1 MRKIDEAELNKILSN
16 HKLWL
21 MDESNG
27 IRADLSGV
35 DLEYADLD
43 GADLRDA
50 NLGGADLRD
59 ADLRGADLRGACLW
73 NADLSGADL
82 GYADLG
88 GANLGGA
95 DLSGADLSGAD
106 LGGANLGHANLY
118 DADFS
123 GADLGYADLGGA
135 DLRDA
140 DLRNADLRGA
150 NLGHANLRYADLRC
164 ANLSDADLGGAN
176 LWSTDLSCV
185 KNIFFPMACPEKGSF
200 IAFKKAGC
208 YIIELFIPSN
218 AKRCSATSRKCR
230 CSKAKVISITTPSG
244 DKTNITEVHSNYDPS
259 FIYKLGEYVEVKNFD
274 DNRWNECSTGIHFFI
289 TRQEAVEY

>member
-27 IRADLSGV
+27 IRANLSGV
-35 DLEYADLD
+35 DLEYANLD

-50 NLGGADLRD
+50 NLSG
-59 ADLRGADLRGACLW
+59 ADLRGADLRSANLW
-73 NADLSGADL
+73 YADLRGADLRDASLGCADL

-95 DLSGADLSGAD
+95 DLSGADLRDADLRGAD
-106 LGGANLGHANLY
+106 LWCANLY
-118 DADFS
+118 DADF
-123 GADLGYADLGGA
+123 
-135 DLRDA
+135 
-140 DLRNADLRGA
+140 RGA
-150 NLGHANLRYADLRC
+150 N
-164 ANLSDADLGGAN
+164 LGGAN
-176 LWSTDLSCV
+176 LWSTDLGCV

-244 DKTNITEVHSNYDPS
+244 DKTNITEVYSNYDPN

-289 TRQEAVEY
+289 TRQEAVNY

>member
-43 GADLRDA
+43 GVDLRDANLSGANLWSADLKGADLKGADLRGADLWNASLWNANLEGANLSGADLRDA
-50 NLGGADLRD
+50 NLESANLRD
-59 ADLRGADLRGACLW
+59 
-73 NADLSGADL
+73 
-82 GYADLG
+82 
-88 GANLGGA
+88 
-95 DLSGADLSGAD
+95 
-106 LGGANLGHANLY
+106 
-118 DADFS
+118 
-123 GADLGYADLGGA
+123 
-135 DLRDA
+135 
-140 DLRNADLRGA
+140 ADLRGA
-150 NLGHANLRYADLRC
+150 NLGHANLEGADF
-164 ANLSDADLGGAN
+164 SGADLGGAN
-176 LWSTDLSCV
+176 LWSTDLNCV
-185 KNIFFPMACPEKGSF
+185 KNIFFPMTCPEKGSF

-208 YIIELFIPSN
+208 YIIELFIPLN

-244 DKTNITEVHSNYDPS
+244 DKTNITEVHSNYDPN

-289 TRQEAVEY
+289 TRQEAVNY

>member
-43 GADLRDA
+43 GADLGDA
-50 NLGGADLRD
+50 NLSGADLRGADLKSANLWYADLRGADLRDASLGCADLGYADLGGADLSGADLRD
-59 ADLRGADLRGACLW
+59 ADLRGADLR
-73 NADLSGADL
+73 
-82 GYADLG
+82 
-88 GANLGGA
+88 
-95 DLSGADLSGAD
+95 
-106 LGGANLGHANLY
+106 
-118 DADFS
+118 
-123 GADLGYADLGGA
+123 
-135 DLRDA
+135 
-140 DLRNADLRGA
+140 
-150 NLGHANLRYADLRC
+150 
-164 ANLSDADLGGAN
+164 GAN

-244 DKTNITEVHSNYDPS
+244 DKTNITEVHSNYDPN

-289 TRQEAVEY
+289 TRQEAVNY

>member
-50 NLGGADLRD
+50 NLSG
-59 ADLRGADLRGACLW
+59 ADLRGADLRNANLW
-73 NADLSGADL
+73 YADLKGADLRDASLGCADL

-95 DLSGADLSGAD
+95 DLSGADLRSAD
-106 LGGANLGHANLY
+106 LRGANLGHANLY

-123 GADLGYADLGGA
+123 G
-135 DLRDA
+135 
-140 DLRNADLRGA
+140 
-150 NLGHANLRYADLRC
+150 
-164 ANLSDADLGGAN
+164 ADLGGAN

-244 DKTNITEVHSNYDPS
+244 DKTNITEVYSNYDPN

-289 TRQEAVEY
+289 TRQEAVNY

>member
-50 NLGGADLRD
+50 NLSG
-59 ADLRGADLRGACLW
+59 ADLRGADLRSANLW
-73 NADLSGADL
+73 YADLRGADLRDASLGCADL

-88 GANLGGA
+88 GANL
-95 DLSGADLSGAD
+95 SGADLEYAD
-106 LGGANLGHANLY
+106 LRDADLRGASLGHANLY

-123 GADLGYADLGGA
+123 G
-135 DLRDA
+135 
-140 DLRNADLRGA
+140 
-150 NLGHANLRYADLRC
+150 
-164 ANLSDADLGGAN
+164 ADLGGAN

-244 DKTNITEVHSNYDPS
+244 DKTNITEVHSNYDPN

-289 TRQEAVEY
+289 TRQEAVNY

>member
-43 GADLRDA
+43 GADLRNA
-50 NLGGADLRD
+50 NLSGACLWNANLWGADLWY
-59 ADLRGADLRGACLW
+59 ADLRGADLRYASLGC
-73 NADLSGADL
+73 ADL

-88 GANLGGA
+88 GANLG
-95 DLSGADLSGAD
+95 
-106 LGGANLGHANLY
+106 
-118 DADFS
+118 
-123 GADLGYADLGGA
+123 
-135 DLRDA
+135 R
-140 DLRNADLRGA
+140 ADLRGA
-150 NLGHANLRYADLRC
+150 DLRYADLRG
-164 ANLSDADLGGAN
+164 ADFRDTNLEGADFSGADLGGAN

-244 DKTNITEVHSNYDPS
+244 DKTNITEVHSDYDPN

-289 TRQEAVEY
+289 ARQEAVNY

>member
-50 NLGGADLRD
+50 NLSGADLGGANLGGADLCD
-59 ADLRGADLRGACLW
+59 ADLRGADLRDASLGC
-73 NADLSGADL
+73 ADL

-95 DLSGADLSGAD
+95 DLSGADLRDTD
-106 LGGANLGHANLY
+106 LRGANLGHANLY
-118 DADFS
+118 DADFR
-123 GADLGYADLGGA
+123 GADLGGVD
-135 DLRDA
+135 
-140 DLRNADLRGA
+140 
-150 NLGHANLRYADLRC
+150 
-164 ANLSDADLGGAN
+164 

-244 DKTNITEVHSNYDPS
+244 DKTNITEVHSNYDPN

-289 TRQEAVEY
+289 TRQEAVNY

>member
-43 GADLRDA
+43 GADLRNA
-50 NLGGADLRD
+50 NLSGADFGGANLWGADLWY
-59 ADLRGADLRGACLW
+59 ADLRGADLRYASLGC
-73 NADLSGADL
+73 ADL

-88 GANLGGA
+88 GANLGC
-95 DLSGADLSGAD
+95 
-106 LGGANLGHANLY
+106 
-118 DADFS
+118 
-123 GADLGYADLGGA
+123 
-135 DLRDA
+135 
-140 DLRNADLRGA
+140 ADLRGA
-150 NLGHANLRYADLRC
+150 DLRYADLRG
-164 ANLSDADLGGAN
+164 ADFRDTNLEGADFSGADLGGAN

-244 DKTNITEVHSNYDPS
+244 DKTNITEVHSNYDPN

-289 TRQEAVEY
+289 TRQEAVNY

>member
-21 MDESNG
+21 MNESNG
-27 IRADLSGV
+27 IRANLSDI
-35 DLEYADLD
+35 DLEYANLDGADLRD
-43 GADLRDA
+43 ADLSGADLRGADLSGANLWYADLRGADLRDA
-50 NLGGADLRD
+50 NLG
-59 ADLRGADLRGACLW
+59 C
-73 NADLSGADL
+73 ADL

-88 GANLGGA
+88 GANLDGA
-95 DLSGADLSGAD
+95 DLKSTDLRGANLGHANLYGADFSGADLSGAD
-106 LGGANLGHANLY
+106 LGGA
-118 DADFS
+118 
-123 GADLGYADLGGA
+123 
-135 DLRDA
+135 
-140 DLRNADLRGA
+140 DLRGA
-150 NLGHANLRYADLRC
+150 NLGHANLSGVDLEYANLDGADLR
-164 ANLSDADLGGAN
+164 DADLGGAN
-176 LWSTDLSCV
+176 FWFTDISCV

-244 DKTNITEVHSNYDPS
+244 DKTNITEVHSNYDPN

-274 DNRWNECSTGIHFFI
+274 DNRWNECSTGIYFFI
-289 TRQEAVEY
+289 TRQEAVNY

>member
-35 DLEYADLD
+35 NLEYADLD

-50 NLGGADLRD
+50 NLSGADLSGADLKGADLRGASLWSASLWNANLEGANLSGANLRYANLGGANLRCAD
-59 ADLRGADLRGACLW
+59 LRSADLRGADLRGA
-73 NADLSGADL
+73 DLRD
-82 GYADLG
+82 
-88 GANLGGA
+88 
-95 DLSGADLSGAD
+95 
-106 LGGANLGHANLY
+106 ANLY
-118 DADFS
+118 
-123 GADLGYADLGGA
+123 GA
-135 DLRDA
+135 DLR
-140 DLRNADLRGA
+140 G
-150 NLGHANLRYADLRC
+150 
-164 ANLSDADLGGAN
+164 ADLGGAN

-244 DKTNITEVHSNYDPS
+244 DKTNITEVHSNYDPN

-289 TRQEAVEY
+289 TRQEAVNY

>member
-1 MRKIDEAELNKILSN
+1 MRKIDETELNEIISN

-27 IRADLSGV
+27 IRADLSGA
-35 DLEYADLD
+35 DLEYANLD
-43 GADLRDA
+43 GADLGDA
-50 NLGGADLRD
+50 NLSGADLGGANLSGANLWY
-59 ADLRGADLRGACLW
+59 ADLRGADLRY
-73 NADLSGADL
+73 ADLGYADL

-88 GANLGGA
+88 GANL
-95 DLSGADLSGAD
+95 S
-106 LGGANLGHANLY
+106 N
-118 DADFS
+118 
-123 GADLGYADLGGA
+123 ADLGGA
-135 DLRDA
+135 DLRG
-140 DLRNADLRGA
+140 ADLRGA
-150 NLGHANLRYADLRC
+150 NLGYANLYGADFSGADLY
-164 ANLSDADLGGAN
+164 GAN

-230 CSKAKVISITTPSG
+230 CSKAKVISITTLSG
-244 DKTNITEVHSNYDPS
+244 NKTNITEVHSDYDPN

-289 TRQEAVEY
+289 ARQEAVNY

>member
-1 MRKIDEAELNKILSN
+1 
-16 HKLWL
+16 

-43 GADLRDA
+43 GADLRNA
-50 NLGGADLRD
+50 NLSGADFGGANLWGADLWY
-59 ADLRGADLRGACLW
+59 ADLRGADLRYASLGC
-73 NADLSGADL
+73 ADL

-88 GANLGGA
+88 GANLGCADLRGA
-95 DLSGADLSGAD
+95 DLRYADLRGADFRD
-106 LGGANLGHANLY
+106 TNLEG
-118 DADFS
+118 ADFS
-123 GADLGYADLGGA
+123 GADL
-135 DLRDA
+135 R
-140 DLRNADLRGA
+140 
-150 NLGHANLRYADLRC
+150 
-164 ANLSDADLGGAN
+164 GAN

-244 DKTNITEVHSNYDPS
+244 DKTNITEVHSDYDPN

-289 TRQEAVEY
+289 TRQEAVNY

>member
-27 IRADLSGV
+27 IRANLSGV

-43 GADLRDA
+43 GADLRNA
-50 NLGGADLRD
+50 NLSGANLKGANLWGADL
-59 ADLRGADLRGACLW
+59 W
-73 NADLSGADL
+73 
-82 GYADLG
+82 Y
-88 GANLGGA
+88 
-95 DLSGADLSGAD
+95 
-106 LGGANLGHANLY
+106 
-118 DADFS
+118 
-123 GADLGYADLGGA
+123 
-135 DLRDA
+135 
-140 DLRNADLRGA
+140 ADLRGA
-150 NLGHANLRYADLRC
+150 NLSGANLKGANLWYADLSG
-164 ANLSDADLGGAN
+164 ANLGCADLRGADFRDTNLEGADFSGADLGGAN

-244 DKTNITEVHSNYDPS
+244 DKTNITEVYSNYDPN

-289 TRQEAVEY
+289 TRQEAVNY

>member
-27 IRADLSGV
+27 IRADLSGA
-35 DLEYADLD
+35 DLEYANLD
-43 GADLRDA
+43 GADLGDA
-50 NLGGADLRD
+50 NLSGADLGGANLSGANLWY
-59 ADLRGADLRGACLW
+59 ADLRGADLRYASLGC
-73 NADLSGADL
+73 ADL

-88 GANLGGA
+88 GANLRCADLRGA
-95 DLSGADLSGAD
+95 DLRGADLR
-106 LGGANLGHANLY
+106 
-118 DADFS
+118 
-123 GADLGYADLGGA
+123 GA

-140 DLRNADLRGA
+140 NLYGADLRG
-150 NLGHANLRYADLRC
+150 
-164 ANLSDADLGGAN
+164 ADLGGAN

-230 CSKAKVISITTPSG
+230 CSKAKVISITTLSG
-244 DKTNITEVHSNYDPS
+244 DKTNITEVHSNYDPN

-274 DNRWNECSTGIHFFI
+274 DNRWNECSTGIYFFI
-289 TRQEAVEY
+289 TRQEAVNY

>member
-43 GADLRDA
+43 GADLRNA
-50 NLGGADLRD
+50 NLSGACLWNANLWGADLWY
-59 ADLRGADLRGACLW
+59 ADLRGADLRYASLGC
-73 NADLSGADL
+73 ADL

-88 GANLGGA
+88 GANLSGANLEGA
-95 DLSGADLSGAD
+95 DLSGADLR
-106 LGGANLGHANLY
+106 GANLGHANLY
-118 DADFS
+118 DAD
-123 GADLGYADLGGA
+123 
-135 DLRDA
+135 
-140 DLRNADLRGA
+140 LRG
-150 NLGHANLRYADLRC
+150 
-164 ANLSDADLGGAN
+164 ADLGGAN

-208 YIIELFIPSN
+208 YIIELFIPLN

-244 DKTNITEVHSNYDPS
+244 DKTNITEVHSDYDPN

-289 TRQEAVEY
+289 ARQEAVNY

>member
-50 NLGGADLRD
+50 NLSG
-59 ADLRGADLRGACLW
+59 ADLRGADLRDANLW
-73 NADLSGADL
+73 YADLRGADLRDASLGCADL

-88 GANLGGA
+88 GANL
-95 DLSGADLSGAD
+95 S
-106 LGGANLGHANLY
+106 
-118 DADFS
+118 
-123 GADLGYADLGGA
+123 GA
-135 DLRDA
+135 DLRD
-140 DLRNADLRGA
+140 ADLRGA
-150 NLGHANLRYADLRC
+150 NLGHANLYGADF
-164 ANLSDADLGGAN
+164 SGADLGGAD

-244 DKTNITEVHSNYDPS
+244 DKTNITEVYSNYDPN

-289 TRQEAVEY
+289 TRQEAVNY

>member
-50 NLGGADLRD
+50 NLSG
-59 ADLRGADLRGACLW
+59 ADLRGADLRSANLW
-73 NADLSGADL
+73 YADLRGADLRDASLGCADL
-82 GYADLG
+82 GYADLR
-88 GANLGGA
+88 GAN
-95 DLSGADLSGAD
+95 LSGADLE
-106 LGGANLGHANLY
+106 Y
-118 DADFS
+118 
-123 GADLGYADLGGA
+123 A
-135 DLRDA
+135 DLRD
-140 DLRNADLRGA
+140 ADLRGA
-150 NLGHANLRYADLRC
+150 NLGHANLYGADF
-164 ANLSDADLGGAN
+164 SGADLGGAN

-244 DKTNITEVHSNYDPS
+244 DKTNITEVHSNYDPN

-289 TRQEAVEY
+289 TRQEAVNY

>member
-27 IRADLSGV
+27 IRADLSGA
-35 DLEYADLD
+35 DLEYANLDGADLRGANLSGADLRGADLD

-50 NLGGADLRD
+50 NLRD
-59 ADLRGADLRGACLW
+59 ADLRGA
-73 NADLSGADL
+73 NF

-88 GANLGGA
+88 GA
-95 DLSGADLSGAD
+95 DFSGAD
-106 LGGANLGHANLY
+106 LGGAN
-118 DADFS
+118 F
-123 GADLGYADLGGA
+123 
-135 DLRDA
+135 
-140 DLRNADLRGA
+140 
-150 NLGHANLRYADLRC
+150 
-164 ANLSDADLGGAN
+164 
-176 LWSTDLSCV
+176 WSTDLSCV
-185 KNIFFPMACPEKGSF
+185 KNIFFPMACPKKGSF

-244 DKTNITEVHSNYDPS
+244 DKTNITEVHSNYDPN

-289 TRQEAVEY
+289 TRQEAVNY

>member
-35 DLEYADLD
+35 DLEYANLD
-43 GADLRDA
+43 GADLGGA
-50 NLGGADLRD
+50 NLRC
-59 ADLRGADLRGACLW
+59 ADLRGADLRGA
-73 NADLSGADL
+73 DLRGVDL
-82 GYADLG
+82 RD
-88 GANLGGA
+88 
-95 DLSGADLSGAD
+95 
-106 LGGANLGHANLY
+106 ANLY
-118 DADFS
+118 
-123 GADLGYADLGGA
+123 GA
-135 DLRDA
+135 DLR
-140 DLRNADLRGA
+140 
-150 NLGHANLRYADLRC
+150 
-164 ANLSDADLGGAN
+164 DADLGGAN

-244 DKTNITEVHSNYDPS
+244 DKTNITEVHSNYDPN

-289 TRQEAVEY
+289 TRQEAVNY

>member
-43 GADLRDA
+43 GVDLRDA
-50 NLGGADLRD
+50 NLSG
-59 ADLRGADLRGACLW
+59 ADLRGADLRSANLW
-73 NADLSGADL
+73 YADLRGADLRDASLGCADL

-95 DLSGADLSGAD
+95 DLSGADL
-106 LGGANLGHANLY
+106 
-118 DADFS
+118 
-123 GADLGYADLGGA
+123 
-135 DLRDA
+135 RD
-140 DLRNADLRGA
+140 ADLRGA
-150 NLGHANLRYADLRC
+150 NLGHANLEGADF
-164 ANLSDADLGGAN
+164 SGADLGGAN
-176 LWSTDLSCV
+176 LWSTDLNCV
-185 KNIFFPMACPEKGSF
+185 KNIFFPMTCPEKGSF

-208 YIIELFIPSN
+208 YIIELFIPLN

-244 DKTNITEVHSNYDPS
+244 DKTNITEVHSNYDPN

-289 TRQEAVEY
+289 TRQEAVNY